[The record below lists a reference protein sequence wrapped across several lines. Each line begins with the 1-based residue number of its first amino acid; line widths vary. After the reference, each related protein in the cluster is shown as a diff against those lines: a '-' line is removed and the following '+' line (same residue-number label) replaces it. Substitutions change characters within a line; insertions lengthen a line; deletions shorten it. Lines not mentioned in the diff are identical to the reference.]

1 MSSTLILLTL
11 NEIDGVRALLPK
23 LPLKDIDEV
32 LAVDGG
38 SDDGTREFLEGAGI
52 RVLLQG
58 RPGRGEAFRIA
69 VGASRGAHIVFFSP
83 DGNEDPNDVLRLL
96 GQLEQGAEMAIA
108 SRFMPGARNEED
120 DKWLRSRKWANQAFS
135 WLANRVW
142 NQGPYITDTIN
153 GFRAIKRDA
162 FKALAPS
169 STGFTIEYE
178 MTIRAMKQGRHIVEI
193 PTIEGRRIAGT
204 TKAPSL
210 RTGLTFLRFFFREL
224 LA

>member
-1 MSSTLILLTL
+1 
-11 NEIDGVRALLPK
+11 
-23 LPLKDIDEV
+23 
-32 LAVDGG
+32 
-38 SDDGTREFLEGAGI
+38 
-52 RVLLQG
+52 
-58 RPGRGEAFRIA
+58 
-69 VGASRGAHIVFFSP
+69 
-83 DGNEDPNDVLRLL
+83 
-96 GQLEQGAEMAIA
+96 MAIA